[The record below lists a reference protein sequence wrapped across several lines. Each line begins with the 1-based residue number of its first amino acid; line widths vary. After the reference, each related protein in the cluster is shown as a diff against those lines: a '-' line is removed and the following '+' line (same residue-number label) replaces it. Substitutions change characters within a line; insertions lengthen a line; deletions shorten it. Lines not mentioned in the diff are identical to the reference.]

1 MHLGLSV
8 HTDRC
13 ITKRNDQHSREFIS
27 NMVCLSGM
35 LNGIYELRIK
45 HESNTTGH
53 PTRRHIH
60 MRNKTSDAVAI
71 LRRRIDDDPELS
83 ALVQEAR
90 SHRQIAELI
99 HKLRESE
106 GLSQSELASR
116 IGTSQSTIARL
127 EDQGYSGHTLTMLT
141 RILTA
146 LGRDLEIRT
155 PRKPVTS

>member
-1 MHLGLSV
+1 MKS
-8 HTDRC
+8 
-13 ITKRNDQHSREFIS
+13 
-27 NMVCLSGM
+27 
-35 LNGIYELRIK
+35 
-45 HESNTTGH
+45 
-53 PTRRHIH
+53 
-60 MRNKTSDAVAI
+60 KTSDAVSI
-71 LRRRIDDDPELS
+71 LQRRIDDDPELC

-99 HKLRESE
+99 QKLREAE

-155 PRKPVTS
+155 PRKPVSP